1 MNKLTPF
8 AFVGILLLSISRVVS
23 AATWDPAV
31 TMVYSEEMAPGV
43 FVVLDADDPVKNE
56 NGQSAYTSSGFIIG
70 EKGVLVVDTY
80 VNARITGQL
89 IALIRKETQLPI
101 LYAVNTSYH
110 GDHMYGNYLFPNTLI
125 IQHEATRTF
134 IETKFEDDLQFMK
147 NQFGEGKGMEDSIP
161 RTGDIMMNDGMD
173 MMRID
178 LGGRIVEIHRFGFG
192 QTAGDLQV
200 WLPEEKIMWIGN
212 PVPAE
217 APITPWLTE
226 GGHLDSLETMRKL
239 VEFLPDDARVVPGH
253 GRPFTMTSE
262 RNGLTQIVD
271 YLTLLDKNVRESVEK
286 DMSLTETIRAH
297 QMRDHTASG
306 YELYNWTHNQ
316 LNMPC
321 VYKHYYERLG
331 KGQDPG
337 PSARHCFHEN
347 TSDLE
352 EQG

>member
-1 MNKLTPF
+1 
-8 AFVGILLLSISRVVS
+8 
-23 AATWDPAV
+23 
-31 TMVYSEEMAPGV
+31 
-43 FVVLDADDPVKNE
+43 
-56 NGQSAYTSSGFIIG
+56 
-70 EKGVLVVDTY
+70 
-80 VNARITGQL
+80 
-89 IALIRKETQLPI
+89 
-101 LYAVNTSYH
+101 
-110 GDHMYGNYLFPNTLI
+110 
-125 IQHEATRTF
+125 
-134 IETKFEDDLQFMK
+134 
-147 NQFGEGKGMEDSIP
+147 
-161 RTGDIMMNDGMD
+161 
-173 MMRID
+173 
-178 LGGRIVEIHRFGFG
+178 
-192 QTAGDLQV
+192 
-200 WLPEEKIMWIGN
+200 MWIGN

-239 VEFLPDDARVVPGH
+239 VEFLPDDATVIPGH
-253 GRPFTMTSE
+253 GRPFKMTYE

-316 LNMPC
+316 LNLPC
-321 VYKHYYERLG
+321 VYKHYHERLG